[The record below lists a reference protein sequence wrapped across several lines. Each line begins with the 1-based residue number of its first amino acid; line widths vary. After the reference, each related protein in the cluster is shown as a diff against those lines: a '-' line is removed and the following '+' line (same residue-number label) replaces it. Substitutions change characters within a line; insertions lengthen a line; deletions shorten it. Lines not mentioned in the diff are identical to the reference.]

1 MTTESGSPEGAN
13 PASKIAETMTD
24 DDLRA
29 MLRRALRTVVVLGLL
44 LGGILTATRGWQT
57 GLLELAG
64 ALISYTGIREW
75 RNLALA
81 VFAQLENRQSAR
93 PMGRTLV
100 MFFLRLGVV
109 AAILYVS
116 LRCLHGSIYAL
127 VAGIGLAVVAL
138 SIEAIRL
145 LRN

>member
-1 MTTESGSPEGAN
+1 VNQENGPAAN
-13 PASKIAETMTD
+13 LAASMTD
-24 DDLRA
+24 DDLRE
-29 MLRRALRTVVVLGLL
+29 MLRRALRTVVVLGLAL
-44 LGGILTATRGWQT
+44 FLVFTFTMGWQT

-81 VFAQLENRQSAR
+81 VFAKLDNQQTAR

-116 LRCLHGSIYAL
+116 LRCLHGSVYAL

-138 SIEAIRL
+138 SFEALRL

>member
-1 MTTESGSPEGAN
+1 MSSENGPAAN
-13 PASKIAETMTD
+13 LADAMTD
-24 DDLRA
+24 GDLRE
-29 MLRRALRTVVVLGLL
+29 MLRRALRTVAILGVLLFL
-44 LGGILTATRGWQT
+44 VFTFTLGWRS

-75 RNLALA
+75 RNLAVA
-81 VFAQLENRQSAR
+81 IFAKLDNQQTAR

-109 AAILYVS
+109 AVVLYVS

-138 SIEAIRL
+138 SIEALRL

>member
-1 MTTESGSPEGAN
+1 VNEENGPGASLA
-13 PASKIAETMTD
+13 ASMTD
-24 DDLRA
+24 DDLRE
-29 MLRRALRTVVVLGLL
+29 MLRRALRTVVVLGLVL
-44 LGGILTATRGWQT
+44 FLVFTFTMGWQT

-81 VFAQLENRQSAR
+81 VFAKLDNQESAR

-116 LRCLHGSIYAL
+116 LRCLHGSVYAL

-138 SIEAIRL
+138 SFEALRL

>member
-1 MTTESGSPEGAN
+1 VNKENGAG
-13 PASKIAETMTD
+13 ASLAASMTD
-24 DDLRA
+24 DDLRE
-29 MLRRALRTVVVLGLL
+29 MLRRALRTVVVLGLVL
-44 LGGILTATRGWQT
+44 FLVFTFTMGWQT

-81 VFAQLENRQSAR
+81 VFAKLDNQESAR

-116 LRCLHGSIYAL
+116 LRCLHGSVYAL

-138 SIEAIRL
+138 SFEALRL

>member
-1 MTTESGSPEGAN
+1 VSQENG
-13 PASKIAETMTD
+13 PAADLAASMTD
-24 DDLRA
+24 DDLRE
-29 MLRRALRTVVVLGLL
+29 MLRRALRVVVVLGLVL
-44 LGGILTATRGWQT
+44 FLVFTFTMGWQT

-81 VFAQLENRQSAR
+81 IFAKLDNQQSPR

-116 LRCLHGSIYAL
+116 LRCLHGSVYAL

-138 SIEAIRL
+138 SFEALRL

>member
-1 MTTESGSPEGAN
+1 MSQENGAGAN
-13 PASKIAETMTD
+13 LAASMTD
-24 DDLRA
+24 DDLRE

-44 LGGILTATRGWQT
+44 LFLVFTFTLGWQT

-81 VFAQLENRQSAR
+81 IFAKLDNQQSAR

-116 LRCLHGSIYAL
+116 LRCLHGSVYAL

-138 SIEAIRL
+138 SFEALRL

>member
-1 MTTESGSPEGAN
+1 MNQENGPAAN
-13 PASKIAETMTD
+13 LAASMTD
-24 DDLRA
+24 DDLRE
-29 MLRRALRTVVVLGLL
+29 MLRRALRTVVVLGLAL
-44 LGGILTATRGWQT
+44 FLVFTFTMGWQT

-81 VFAQLENRQSAR
+81 VFAKLDNQQTAR

-116 LRCLHGSIYAL
+116 LRCLHGSVYAL

-138 SIEAIRL
+138 SFEALRL

>member
-1 MTTESGSPEGAN
+1 VTTEDREARALGA
-13 PASKIAETMTD
+13 MTD
-24 DDLRA
+24 DDLQA
-29 MLRRALRTVVVLGLL
+29 MLRRALRTVVILGLVLGVVF
-44 LGGILTATRGWQT
+44 GLTTGWES

-64 ALISYTGIREW
+64 ALISWTGIREW

-81 VFAQLENRQSAR
+81 VFARLDNQQAAR

-100 MFFLRLGVV
+100 MFFLRLGMV
-109 AAILYVS
+109 AAMLYVS
-116 LRCLHGSIYAL
+116 LRGLHGTIYAL

>member
-1 MTTESGSPEGAN
+1 MTQENGPAAN
-13 PASKIAETMTD
+13 LATSMTD
-24 DDLRA
+24 DDLREL
-29 MLRRALRTVVVLGLL
+29 LRRALRTVVVLGLAL
-44 LGGILTATRGWQT
+44 FLVFTFTMGWQT

-81 VFAQLENRQSAR
+81 VFAKLDNQQSAR

-116 LRCLHGSIYAL
+116 LRCLHGSVYAL

-138 SIEAIRL
+138 SFEALRL

>member
-1 MTTESGSPEGAN
+1 MSQENGPAAN
-13 PASKIAETMTD
+13 LAASMTD
-24 DDLRA
+24 DDLRE

-44 LGGILTATRGWQT
+44 LFLVFTFTLGWQT

-81 VFAQLENRQSAR
+81 VFAKLDNQQSAR

-116 LRCLHGSIYAL
+116 LRCLHGSVYAL

-138 SIEAIRL
+138 SFEALRL

>member
-1 MTTESGSPEGAN
+1 MSEENG
-13 PASKIAETMTD
+13 PASNLTHSITD
-24 DDLRA
+24 EDLRE
-29 MLRRALRTVVVLGLL
+29 MLRRALRTVLILGLVL
-44 LGGILTATRGWQT
+44 FLIFTFALGWQT

-75 RNLALA
+75 RSLTLA
-81 VFAQLENRQSAR
+81 VFSKLDNQQAAR

-100 MFFLRLGVV
+100 MFFLRFGVV

-116 LRCLHGSIYAL
+116 LRCLHGSVYAL

-138 SIEAIRL
+138 SIEALRL

>member
-1 MTTESGSPEGAN
+1 MSQENGPAAN
-13 PASKIAETMTD
+13 LAASMTD
-24 DDLRA
+24 DDLRE
-29 MLRRALRTVVVLGLL
+29 MLRRALRTVVVLGLVL
-44 LGGILTATRGWQT
+44 WLVFTFTMGWQT

-81 VFAQLENRQSAR
+81 VFAKLDNRQSAR

-116 LRCLHGSIYAL
+116 LRFLHGSVYAL

-138 SIEAIRL
+138 SFEALRL

>member
-1 MTTESGSPEGAN
+1 LSQENGPGARLA
-13 PASKIAETMTD
+13 ASMTD
-24 DDLRA
+24 DDLRE
-29 MLRRALRTVVVLGLL
+29 MLRRALRTVVVLGLVL
-44 LGGILTATRGWQT
+44 FLVFTFTMGWQT

-81 VFAQLENRQSAR
+81 VFAKLDNQESAR

-116 LRCLHGSIYAL
+116 LRCLHGSVYAL

-138 SIEAIRL
+138 SFEALRL

>member
-1 MTTESGSPEGAN
+1 MSQENGPAAN
-13 PASKIAETMTD
+13 LAASMTD
-24 DDLRA
+24 DDLRE
-29 MLRRALRTVVVLGLL
+29 MLRRALRTVVVLGLVL
-44 LGGILTATRGWQT
+44 WLVFTFTMGWQT

-81 VFAQLENRQSAR
+81 VFAKLDNRQSAR

-116 LRCLHGSIYAL
+116 LRCLHGSVYAL

-138 SIEAIRL
+138 SFEALRL

>member
-1 MTTESGSPEGAN
+1 MSPENGPLSNLA
-13 PASKIAETMTD
+13 ASMTD
-24 DDLRA
+24 DDLRE
-29 MLRRALRTVVVLGLL
+29 MLRRALRTVV
-44 LGGILTATRGWQT
+44 ILALILFAVFTFTMGWQT
-57 GLLELAG
+57 GLLALAG
-64 ALISYTGIREW
+64 AIISYTGIREW
-75 RNLALA
+75 RNLALMI
-81 VFAQLENRQSAR
+81 FSKLDNQQPAR

-100 MFFLRLGVV
+100 MFFLRLGMV

-116 LRCLHGSIYAL
+116 LKCLHGSIYAL

>member
-1 MTTESGSPEGAN
+1 
-13 PASKIAETMTD
+13 MTD
-24 DDLRA
+24 DDLRE
-29 MLRRALRTVVVLGLL
+29 MLRRALRTVVVLALVL
-44 LGGILTATRGWQT
+44 FLIFTFTLGWQT

-81 VFAQLENRQSAR
+81 IFARLDNQQTAR

-100 MFFLRLGVV
+100 MFFLRLGMV

-116 LRCLHGSIYAL
+116 LKCLHGSVYAL

>member
-1 MTTESGSPEGAN
+1 VNPPPTPENSPLAN
-13 PASKIAETMTD
+13 LAASMTD
-24 DDLRA
+24 DDLRE
-29 MLRRALRTVVVLGLL
+29 MLRRALRTVVILALVLFAVFT
-44 LGGILTATRGWQT
+44 LTMGWQT
-57 GLLELAG
+57 GLLSLAG
-64 ALISYTGIREW
+64 AVISYTGIREW
-75 RNLALA
+75 RNLAVA
-81 VFAQLENRQSAR
+81 IFAKLDNQQTAR

-109 AAILYVS
+109 AVVLYVS

-138 SIEAIRL
+138 SIEALRL